1 MSKMQS
7 KRPCRSRLRRKI
19 GKKRKKRREKEI
31 FRLKKTFELK
41 MRYRMNPTFLKER
54 LRTVITIRYQL
65 LEVALADSQT
75 MKQAPQGQ

>member
-7 KRPCRSRLRRKI
+7 KRPYRSRLRRKI